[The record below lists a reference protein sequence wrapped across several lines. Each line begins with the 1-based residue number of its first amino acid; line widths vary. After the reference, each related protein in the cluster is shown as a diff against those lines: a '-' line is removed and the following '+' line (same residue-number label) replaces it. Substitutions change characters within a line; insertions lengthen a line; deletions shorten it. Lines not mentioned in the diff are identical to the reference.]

1 MEALRVP
8 PAPCCVPAELGLAV
22 PTHPPPGVA
31 EQFAITEATLSAWS
45 SLDDEELHPENSP
58 QDIVQLQGTA
68 WVGAGAGWVERSRW
82 GVPATGCTVT
92 SDKPPPPRPSALV
105 SASVGWARGA
115 LPCPLPTGRR
125 RHDNRRSGTKCSPCY
140 VFYTCRF
147 TSSSPHL

>member
-1 MEALRVP
+1 MP
-8 PAPCCVPAELGLAV
+8 PAPCCIPAELGLAV
-22 PTHPPPGVA
+22 ATHPPPGVA

-68 WVGAGAGWVERSRW
+68 WVGAGVGWVEQSR
-82 GVPATGCTVT
+82 GRGA
-92 SDKPPPPRPSALV
+92 SNRMHRDLRQASPPPPRPSALV

-125 RHDNRRSGTKCSPCY
+125 RHDNRSGTKCSPCY
-140 VFYTCRF
+140 MFYTCRF
-147 TSSSPHL
+147 ASSPPHL